1 MNRNR
6 WLPFVFQCPNH
17 YALMPLD
24 FLIIQ
29 TGCNASQFFPEKRS
43 IHVTWILG
51 EKVKNKFKITW
62 AGRFSFS
69 RGSITYKARKEASE
83 VKDMSLYADFVIH

>member
-1 MNRNR
+1 MNRDR

-29 TGCNASQFFPEKRS
+29 TGCNASNSSQRREAYMWPEF
-43 IHVTWILG
+43 L
-51 EKVKNKFKITW
+51 EKK
-62 AGRFSFS
+62 
-69 RGSITYKARKEASE
+69 
-83 VKDMSLYADFVIH
+83 